1 MILIRKSFK
10 PWKILKRKYKSL
22 LYNNPLIIFK
32 KLKKFKTHK
41 NKFNLEPFWS
51 NAKINHFL
59 SKAKSQKKNQKTK
72 KNRST

>member
-10 PWKILKRKYKSL
+10 PWKILKKKFKNL
-22 LYNNPLIIFK
+22 LYNNLWKIFK

-51 NAKINHFL
+51 NAKTNHSL

-72 KNRST
+72 RER